1 MSEKKA
7 IKARAV
13 IIDVKDFPKSC
24 PDCAFYA
31 KSRCIPQGESST
43 TAIHARPD
51 LCPLVTSYAY
61 LLTGA
66 YLEQGKVKGGEV

>member
-7 IKARAV
+7 IKAIV

-24 PDCAFYA
+24 AECVFCA
-31 KSRCIPQGESST
+31 KSRCIPQGEFSNIS
-43 TAIHARPD
+43 ISKRPES
-51 LCPLVTSYAY
+51 CPLKTSYAY

-66 YLEQGKVKGGEV
+66 YLEQGKVRNGA

>member
-13 IIDVKDFPKSC
+13 IIDVKDFPNSC

-43 TAIHARPD
+43 AAIHARPY
-51 LCPLVTSYAY
+51 LCPLMTSHAY
-61 LLTGA
+61 LCTGA
-66 YLEQGKVKGGEV
+66 YLEQGKVNNGA